1 MAADWVKRGALAVAS
16 SLLLATGVAA
26 CGDDENPALS
36 EERGRAFDRFRDARK
51 RGIEKAVQRGDLP
64 LVALEII
71 GPDGS
76 INPNFVDGPN
86 LNDDI
91 VRTRDGG
98 ESGPKLQWDLDQNG
112 RIDPDE
118 REITEEDLYAAT
130 AGLR

>member
-1 MAADWVKRGALAVAS
+1 MTCPALVVAV
-16 SLLLATGVAA
+16 LLLLPAVGVG
-26 CGDDENPALS
+26 CGEDDNPALS
-36 EERGRAFDRFRDARK
+36 EERGRAFDRFREART
-51 RGIEKAVQRGDLP
+51 RGIENAVRRGELP
-64 LVALEII
+64 PVTLEVI

-86 LNDDI
+86 YNDDI

-98 ESGPKLQWDLDQNG
+98 ESGPKLQWDLDRNG

-118 REITEEDLYAAT
+118 REITEEELYAAT